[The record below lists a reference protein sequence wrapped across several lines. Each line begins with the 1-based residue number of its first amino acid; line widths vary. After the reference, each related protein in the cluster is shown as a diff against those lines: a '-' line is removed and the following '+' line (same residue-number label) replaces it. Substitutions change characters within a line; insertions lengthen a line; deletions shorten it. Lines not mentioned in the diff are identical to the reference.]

1 MEKGAAYYCFC
12 AEEKLEKERGE
23 QRAKN
28 LPTKY
33 SGRCLAL
40 DKKSIQKN
48 LDNGEQHVVRL
59 KIPEEGTTSFN
70 DIIYGKVGVE
80 NKNIDHQILLKSD
93 GFPTYHL
100 ANVVDDHLMKISHVI
115 RGEEWLPSTPKHILL
130 YRAFGWQAPQFA
142 HLPLLLN
149 PDRSKLSKR
158 QGDVAVEDYLRQGY
172 LPEALLNFVALL
184 GWNPKGDQEVYS
196 IGELIK
202 LFELESINKAGAVFN
217 KEKLYWMNGEY
228 IRKKPLNELT
238 KLCIPYLME
247 AELISERQK
256 AKKQY
261 IITATGQ
268 EIGVDWLKK
277 IIATERERMKRL
289 DEIPQFSAFFFKNK
303 LEYDK
308 ETLIWKE
315 TDAKETKRSLEC
327 LIEYL
332 TNFKEKDFAKEN
344 LEQKI
349 KEFLG
354 QRGIAAGNALWPMR
368 VALSGL
374 KASPSP
380 FEIAE
385 VLGKEK
391 TLSRLKDAL
400 QKF

>member
-1 MEKGAAYYCFC
+1 M
-12 AEEKLEKERGE
+12 
-23 QRAKN
+23 
-28 LPTKY
+28 
-33 SGRCLAL
+33 
-40 DKKSIQKN
+40 
-48 LDNGEQHVVRL
+48 
-59 KIPEEGTTSFN
+59 
-70 DIIYGKVGVE
+70 
-80 NKNIDHQILLKSD
+80 
-93 GFPTYHL
+93 
-100 ANVVDDHLMKISHVI
+100 
-115 RGEEWLPSTPKHILL
+115 
-130 YRAFGWQAPQFA
+130 
-142 HLPLLLN
+142 
-149 PDRSKLSKR
+149 
-158 QGDVAVEDYLRQGY
+158 
-172 LPEALLNFVALL
+172 PEALLNFVAML